1 MPFDVEL
8 LKKFPSGP
16 GVYIMKDSKGAVLY
30 VGKAKNLKQRVRQYF
45 LSAGDGREMI
55 PFLVAHVSDIDTIV
69 VLSEKEALLLEN
81 NLIKRHKPKYNVLLK
96 DDKSYIALRI
106 NHLNDWPMVQL
117 VRYRGQPKP
126 GFLYFGPYTSAASAR
141 KTLDLLNRLFP
152 LRQCSDKELSRRTRP
167 CILYGM
173 KRCVAPCV
181 GLCTKEEYQG
191 HVARTIQFLKGQ
203 DKEVLKGLY
212 EEIERYSSSLEFE
225 KAHDLLQT
233 VRQIENTIEQQ
244 NVDKPLGLDSDALG
258 LYREGDHVTLCQ
270 MIFRGGKLVGSCDF
284 HFKHI
289 LQDDQELLTS
299 FVLQNYEHQAEV
311 PHEILLPQKC
321 EDLSSL
327 EEIISGERGR
337 KIQILTPMRGDKV
350 AMLSIANENAKASF
364 VQEHD
369 EKMILEKTL
378 VTMQEKLHLMN
389 FPQVIECF
397 DNSNMSG
404 DEPVATMV
412 AFTNGEK
419 DAKRYRKYK
428 IRTAKESD
436 DYGAM
441 YEVLSRRY
449 SKAKQE
455 DGLPSLII
463 VDGGKG
469 QLNIA
474 LKVLSELDI
483 VNVDVIGLAKEEG
496 RHDKGATAEQV
507 FVPNVKDP
515 ILLKRNS
522 PILFLLQK
530 IRDEAHRT
538 AITFQRARRTK
549 KTIKSSLDDIEGI
562 GPAKRKILLK
572 AFGSVKSI
580 KEASLEQLQAVKGL
594 SNANAKAVFD
604 HLRQCKF

>member
-1 MPFDVEL
+1 MHFDIEL
-8 LKKFPSGP
+8 LKKFPSSP
-16 GVYIMKDSKGAVLY
+16 GVYIMKNSKGAVLY

-45 LSAGDGREMI
+45 LAAGDGREMV
-55 PFLVAHVSDIDTIV
+55 PFLMSHVADIDTIV

-106 NHLNDWPMVQL
+106 NHKSDWPMVQL

-126 GFLYFGPYTSAASAR
+126 GFLYFGPYTSAGSAR

-152 LRQCSDKELSRRTRP
+152 LRQCSDKEFSRRTRP

-191 HVARTIQFLKGQ
+191 HVTRTIQFLRGQ
-203 DKEVLKGLY
+203 DKEVLKELY
-212 EEIERYSSSLEFE
+212 SEIERYSASLEFE

-233 VRQIENTIEQQ
+233 VRQIEKTIEQQ

-258 LYREGDHVTLCQ
+258 LYREGDNVTLCQ

-284 HFKHI
+284 HFKQI
-289 LQDDQELLTS
+289 LQEDDELLIS
-299 FVLQNYEHQAEV
+299 FVLQNYERLAEV
-311 PHEILLPQKC
+311 PHEILLPIKC
-321 EDLSSL
+321 EDL
-327 EEIISGERGR
+327 EEVGDIISADRDR
-337 KIQILTPMRGDKV
+337 KIQILCPQRGDKV

-364 VQEHD
+364 TQEHD
-369 EKMILEKTL
+369 EKMILEKNL
-378 VTMQEKLHLMN
+378 ATMQEKLHLTN
-389 FPQVIECF
+389 FPEMIECF
-397 DNSNMSG
+397 DTSNISG

-412 AFTNGEK
+412 VFTGGEK
-419 DAKRYRKYK
+419 DARRYRKYK
-428 IRTAKESD
+428 IRTAKQSD

-449 SKAKQE
+449 LKAKQ
-455 DGLPSLII
+455 DQDLPSLII

-474 LKVLSELDI
+474 LKVLAELDI
-483 VNVDVIGLAKEEG
+483 INVDVIGLAKEQG

-507 FVPNVKDP
+507 FLPNVKDP
-515 ILLKRNS
+515 VLLKRNS

-538 AITFQRARRTK
+538 AIGFQRKRRGQK
-549 KTIKSSLDDIEGI
+549 VMKSVLDDIDGI
-562 GPAKRKILLK
+562 GPAKKRLLLK
-572 AFGSVKSI
+572 HFGSVKAI
-580 KEASLEQLQAVKGL
+580 KEASLESLQAVKGISL
-594 SNANAKAVFD
+594 ANAKSIAD
-604 HLRQCKF
+604 HLRN

>member
-1 MPFDVEL
+1 
-8 LKKFPSGP
+8 
-16 GVYIMKDSKGAVLY
+16 
-30 VGKAKNLKQRVRQYF
+30 
-45 LSAGDGREMI
+45 
-55 PFLVAHVSDIDTIV
+55 
-69 VLSEKEALLLEN
+69 
-81 NLIKRHKPKYNVLLK
+81 
-96 DDKSYIALRI
+96 
-106 NHLNDWPMVQL
+106 
-117 VRYRGQPKP
+117 
-126 GFLYFGPYTSAASAR
+126 
-141 KTLDLLNRLFP
+141 
-152 LRQCSDKELSRRTRP
+152 
-167 CILYGM
+167 
-173 KRCVAPCV
+173 
-181 GLCTKEEYQG
+181 
-191 HVARTIQFLKGQ
+191 
-203 DKEVLKGLY
+203 
-212 EEIERYSSSLEFE
+212 
-225 KAHDLLQT
+225 
-233 VRQIENTIEQQ
+233 
-244 NVDKPLGLDSDALG
+244 
-258 LYREGDHVTLCQ
+258 
-270 MIFRGGKLVGSCDF
+270 
-284 HFKHI
+284 
-289 LQDDQELLTS
+289 
-299 FVLQNYEHQAEV
+299 
-311 PHEILLPQKC
+311 
-321 EDLSSL
+321 
-327 EEIISGERGR
+327 
-337 KIQILTPMRGDKV
+337 MRGDKV

>member
-1 MPFDVEL
+1 MLFDVEL
-8 LKKFPSGP
+8 LKKFPSSP
-16 GVYIMKDSKGAVLY
+16 GVYIMKDSKDAVLY
-30 VGKAKNLKQRVRQYF
+30 VGKAKNLRQRVRNYF
-45 LSAGDGREMI
+45 MAAGDGREMV
-55 PFLVAHVSDIDTIV
+55 PFLLAHVSDIETIV

-106 NHLNDWPMVQL
+106 NHKNDWPMVQL

-126 GFLYFGPYTSAASAR
+126 GFLYFGPYTSAGSAR

-181 GLCTKEEYQG
+181 ALCTKDEYER
-191 HVARTIQFLKGQ
+191 HVTRTIQFLKGQ
-203 DKEVLKGLY
+203 DKEVLKELY
-212 EEIERYSSSLEFE
+212 GEIESYSSRLEFE

-233 VRQIENTIEQQ
+233 VKQIEKTLEQQ
-244 NVDKPLGLDSDALG
+244 NVEKPLGLDSDALG
-258 LYREGDHVTLCQ
+258 LYREGDNVTLCQ

-284 HFKHI
+284 HFKQI
-289 LQDDQELLTS
+289 LQEDSELVTS

-311 PHEILLPQKC
+311 PHEILLPLKC
-321 EDLSSL
+321 ENLTEL
-327 EEIISGERGR
+327 EEIISTERNR
-337 KIQILTPMRGDKV
+337 KIQIFCPQRGNKV
-350 AMLSIANENAKASF
+350 SMLSIANENAKASF
-364 VQEHD
+364 NREHD
-369 EKMILEKTL
+369 EKAILEHTL
-378 VTMQEKLHLMN
+378 TTMQEKLHLVN
-389 FPQVIECF
+389 YPEIIECF
-397 DNSNMSG
+397 DNSNISG

-412 AFTNGEK
+412 VFTGGCK
-419 DAKRYRKYK
+419 DARHYRKYK
-428 IRTAKESD
+428 IMTAKKSD

-449 SKAKQE
+449 LKAKQKE
-455 DGLPSLII
+455 ELPSLII

-474 LKVLSELDI
+474 LKVLDELNI
-483 VNVDVIGLAKEEG
+483 INVDVIALAKEQG
-496 RHDKGATAEQV
+496 RHDKGATAEQI
-507 FVPNVKDP
+507 FLPNIKDP

-538 AITFQRARRTK
+538 AISFQRKRRSQK
-549 KTIKSSLDDIEGI
+549 VMKSTLDDIKGV
-562 GPAKRKILLK
+562 GPVKKNALLK
-572 AFGSVKSI
+572 HFGSVKAI
-580 KEASLEQLQAVKGL
+580 KEASLEMLLTVKGISL
-594 SNANAKAVFD
+594 KNAKTILD
-604 HLRQCKF
+604 HLLY